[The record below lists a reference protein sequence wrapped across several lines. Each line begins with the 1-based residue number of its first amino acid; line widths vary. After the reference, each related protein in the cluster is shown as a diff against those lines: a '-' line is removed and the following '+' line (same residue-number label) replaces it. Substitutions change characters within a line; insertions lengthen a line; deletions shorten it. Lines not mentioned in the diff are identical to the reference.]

1 MNVMA
6 AYHVLECALF
16 LVQGGMWTAVHISPC
31 TLARNYTCSLM
42 MIGDV
47 LSKHVGAVKVF

>member
-1 MNVMA
+1 V
-6 AYHVLECALF
+6 
-16 LVQGGMWTAVHISPC
+16 

-47 LSKHVGAVKVF
+47 LSKQAGAVKVF